1 MTPSVIIS
9 LCQLA
14 FSIVSSVIAVIW
26 KMAKQDSKINQN
38 EKDIKELQNSQ
49 TDVSANIASINTTLA
64 SIATKIDLLLSG
76 KIKIGDGK

>member
-1 MTPSVIIS
+1 
-9 LCQLA
+9 
-14 FSIVSSVIAVIW
+14 
-26 KMAKQDSKINQN
+26 MAKQDSKINQN

>member
-38 EKDIKELQNSQ
+38 EKDIKELQNGQ

>member
-1 MTPSVIIS
+1 
-9 LCQLA
+9 
-14 FSIVSSVIAVIW
+14 VSSVIAVIW

>member
-1 MTPSVIIS
+1 MTPSIIIS